1 MSLTFISEFQN
12 QIYTVL
18 LADEEIKAS
27 VKKVY
32 FGAVQDGKC
41 PFLLISIKKAEDLSR
56 HVENIYSIE
65 FQIAAYAKDHHHK
78 LLVSLADKVIKALD
92 KSKIFFAGYKVA
104 GVKANDIRFEKAKD
118 LVLNR
123 LVINYKALI
132 KKENYE

>member
-1 MSLTFISEFQN
+1 M
-12 QIYTVL
+12 
-18 LADEEIKAS
+18 
-27 VKKVY
+27 
-32 FGAVQDGKC
+32 
-41 PFLLISIKKAEDLSR
+41 
-56 HVENIYSIE
+56 
-65 FQIAAYAKDHHHK
+65 
-78 LLVSLADKVIKALD
+78 IKALD